1 MIINQ
6 LQKTAIA
13 NTNCQAS
20 STPTAPTSQLKK
32 KQLIAKWLVDQNSQ
46 LVCKWV
52 TKD

>member
-6 LQKTAIA
+6 LQKTVIA

-20 STPTAPTSQLKK
+20 STPTAPTNQLKK
-32 KQLIAKWLVDQNSQ
+32 KQLIAKWIVDQNNQ
-46 LVCKWV
+46 LVATWV